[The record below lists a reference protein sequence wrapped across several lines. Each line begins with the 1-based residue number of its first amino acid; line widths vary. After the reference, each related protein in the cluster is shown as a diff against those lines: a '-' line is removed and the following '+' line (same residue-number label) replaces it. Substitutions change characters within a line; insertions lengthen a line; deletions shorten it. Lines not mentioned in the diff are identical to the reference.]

1 MTRYIWSSDQWL
13 PEAALKK
20 DRTSRG
26 PSVISDI
33 DEYRA
38 IGLPG
43 APMITSR
50 SQHRAE
56 LRRHNMI
63 EIGNERPKNFGNINR
78 QK

>member
-1 MTRYIWSSDQWL
+1 MTKYLWWNNQWTSA
-13 PEAALKK
+13 ETLKK
-20 DRTSRG
+20 DRTDSG
-26 PSVISDI
+26 PFVISDI

-43 APMITSR
+43 APMIGSR

>member
-1 MTRYIWSSDQWL
+1 MTKYLWWNNQWTSA
-13 PEAALKK
+13 ETLKK
-20 DRTSRG
+20 DRTSG

-43 APMITSR
+43 APMIGSR

>member
-1 MTRYIWSSDQWL
+1 VTKYLWWNNQWTSA
-13 PEAALKK
+13 ETLKK
-20 DRTSRG
+20 DRTDSG
-26 PSVISDI
+26 PFVISDI

-43 APMITSR
+43 APMIGSR

>member
-1 MTRYIWSSDQWL
+1 MTKYLWWNNQWT
-13 PEAALKK
+13 AAETLKK
-20 DRTSRG
+20 DRTSG

-43 APMITSR
+43 APMIGSR